1 VKLLLCA
8 LTCTLIWPAA
18 AFSQQRPDLS
28 GNWILNGGR
37 TTFGEWHLTDAG
49 ERRFKAYDY
58 KKDDPALKCIGS
70 SWTRVWLNPNVLVR
84 ITQAADSVR
93 LQYEWMDI
101 DRRIPL
107 IDPTAARPKRSLPV
121 PNMPALGTSVAW
133 YDGDALVIETRDVG
147 PGYVSTM
154 EAWAGL
160 PQSRMMRTIERL
172 SPANP
177 NLLNINITHVD
188 PANYRDP
195 LVVNVTYPRSK
206 FELMHYGC
214 DPKDAQVTE
223 PGK

>member
-1 VKLLLCA
+1 MMRGVLAFVC
-8 LTCTLIWPAA
+8 LIGAA
-18 AFSQQRPDLS
+18 TIAHAQQRPDVS
-28 GNWILNGGR
+28 GNWMLNGGK
-37 TTFGEWHLTDAG
+37 TTFGQWQLTEAG

-58 KKDDPALKCIGS
+58 KKDDPALKCIGT
-70 SWTRVWLNPNVLVR
+70 SWTRVWLNPNVLVK
-84 ITQAADSVR
+84 ITQNANDVR

-107 IDPTAARPKRSLPV
+107 VDPTAPRPKRSSPI
-121 PNMPALGTSVAW
+121 PNMPGLGTSVAW
-133 YDGDALVIETRDVG
+133 YDADALVIETRDVE

-154 EAWAGL
+154 QEWAGL

-172 SPANP
+172 SLANP

-195 LVVNVTYPRSK
+195 LIVNITYPRSK

-214 DPKDAQVTE
+214 DPKDAQITE
-223 PGK
+223 PSK